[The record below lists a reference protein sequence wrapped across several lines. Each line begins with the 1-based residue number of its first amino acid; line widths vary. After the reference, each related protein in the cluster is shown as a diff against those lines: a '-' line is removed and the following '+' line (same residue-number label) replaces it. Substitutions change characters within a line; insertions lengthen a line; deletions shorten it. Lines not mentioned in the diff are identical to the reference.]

1 MTALKWITT
10 EAKKLKKK
18 YPKRFA
24 TWREYVAQASAIYSA
39 KHKGKSLVG
48 KKKTVSG
55 VKKKAV
61 KKTATKKPVKK
72 STRSYHKDSK
82 SHNVNIKVVS
92 GVEKDIN
99 RTIEQ
104 LKKLQ
109 TDLKIAEQNYKKS
122 KDQFTRFYTK
132 QKVDRLKY
140 ELRERVFVLNN
151 LYKNIK
157 KSIK

>member
-10 EAKKLKKK
+10 EAKKLKKQ

-39 KHKGKSLVG
+39 KHKGKSPVG

-55 VKKKAV
+55 VKKKTV
-61 KKTATKKPVKK
+61 KKTVTKKPVKK
-72 STRSYHKDSK
+72 STGSYHKDTK

-122 KDQFTRFYTK
+122 KDQFTKFYTK

-140 ELRERVFVLNN
+140 ELRERKFVLTN

-157 KSIK
+157 KSI